1 MTIFGQCHNVLNNK
15 LRYLSADIICSEK
28 RTVLRE
34 RSSRKTVSFEEQIMS
49 KDKYLSIFLKSN
61 GDYRVYYPSNIF
73 RNMRESSGS
82 AILSYVNHVKVCQL
96 AYKISTSARQISLQ
110 SKAFVWG
117 KGKTFQRKINLFNSV
132 KDKSKI
138 QVADKVTGNL
148 TTSREQAKDH

>member
-1 MTIFGQCHNVLNNK
+1 
-15 LRYLSADIICSEK
+15 
-28 RTVLRE
+28 
-34 RSSRKTVSFEEQIMS
+34 MS

-61 GDYRVYYPSNIF
+61 GGYCVYYPSNIF
-73 RNMRESSGS
+73 RNMRESVGS
-82 AILSYVNHVKVCQL
+82 AILSYVNHVKVCQV
-96 AYKISTSARQISLQ
+96 ASKISTSPHQIWLQ

-117 KGKTFQRKINLFNSV
+117 KGKTFERKVNLFNSV